1 MTLQDIETK
10 ALQLSK
16 PDRWQLVHCLLDSL
30 RRDITQDE
38 DQTQSVLENLNS
50 IYSQESSDIDPALAQ
65 ALLAAL
71 PHEDW

>member
-1 MTLQDIETK
+1 M
-10 ALQLSK
+10 
-16 PDRWQLVHCLLDSL
+16 LDSL

-65 ALLAAL
+65 AQLAAL